1 MVTEYNSIGSNYTI
15 ETLQKCRISNEP
27 ISGVVKKYIPNTA
40 LVVDLGNGIDG
51 ILSLDKFDDSD
62 NVSIS
67 AVVSKVGSNICSFID
82 NIDIENNKVILNRKK
97 LHSWYKTNV
106 LDNME
111 RGRIFD
117 TEILSI
123 APFGLFVDMGYGV
136 IGLLPLNDISIARL
150 PKLNNLFKVGDKLK
164 VVYKGKNQGGYIVT
178 HKELLGTWEENVKNF
193 VDGEVVLGIIRD
205 IKPYGAFIEITPNL
219 TGLADIMEDS
229 GYEIGQSI
237 TVLFKSYNVEKQKVK
252 LHIVKVSD
260 VEYKPNYIYRLNSG
274 IIKEWVYTP
283 EGSKK
288 EIKTIFDF

>member
-1 MVTEYNSIGSNYTI
+1 MITEYNSIGSNYTI

-67 AVVSKVGSNICSFID
+67 TVVSKVGSNICSIID

-150 PKLNNLFKVGDKLK
+150 PKFNNLFKVGDKLK

-229 GYEIGQSI
+229 NYEIGQSI